1 MTFIH
6 VEAHL
11 TWSVVVFSTLLVVVV
26 VRPVIHRLNMPPTA
40 TVKAISSTVAII
52 GLMALELI
60 NFINQTHHCNPYA
73 FQHVCPDLHSPVT
86 PIVRH
91 FPAQVIDVLVST
103 TQVPATTPPG
113 AKLDADTFV
122 TFFPVPE

>member
-26 VRPVIHRLNMPPTA
+26 VSPVSHRLNMPPTA

-60 NFINQTHHCNPYA
+60 SIP
-73 FQHVCPDLHSPVT
+73 
-86 PIVRH
+86 
-91 FPAQVIDVLVST
+91 
-103 TQVPATTPPG
+103 
-113 AKLDADTFV
+113 
-122 TFFPVPE
+122 